1 MLRIEFE
8 QNLAANEQT
17 GPINKEMRNLITSL
31 QTHNVQLKGEVARYK
46 RKCKESAAESAKLR
60 KELDDMKT
68 AEIKALQAKK
78 LQEQQQQKQQQQQQ
92 EQQQMKQEPQEVK
105 AEAGE
110 TKDASEEV
118 KTEDGVTAASED
130 SETAEAGS
138 AGEVKKEEGDVKAE
152 PGEEEAAATA
162 AGEEPAAA
170 ANDEAQ
176 ENAEENAKSVES
188 DLNEL
193 KEKIDELTRGKG
205 KDAET
210 IKELKANLKKAQ
222 NDLKEMKLLLDM
234 YKACTKEQREKA
246 AIMVA
251 EKKARA
257 EAENLQ
263 QQLKKLG
270 EAKKVTNVFEFE
282 FNHNTRRKSYPMQK
296 TEGLSVIF
304 QFEFIPSQEEK
315 KRLADEDA
323 TRRIKQLE
331 EQCASL
337 NKQLA
342 NHKQEE
348 EALLSDMEV
357 TGQAFEDMQ
366 EQNSRLI
373 QQVGN
378 VCDCTLQFK
387 DEG

>member
-78 LQEQQQQKQQQQQQ
+78 LQEQQQQKQQQQQQQQ

-270 EAKKVTNVFEFE
+270 EAKKVTNVFEF
-282 FNHNTRRKSYPMQK
+282 NHNLQRKSYPKQK
-296 TEGLSVIF
+296 TRLFSLT
-304 QFEFIPSQEEK
+304 
-315 KRLADEDA
+315 KRL
-323 TRRIKQLE
+323 
-331 EQCASL
+331 
-337 NKQLA
+337 N
-342 NHKQEE
+342 
-348 EALLSDMEV
+348 M
-357 TGQAFEDMQ
+357 
-366 EQNSRLI
+366 
-373 QQVGN
+373 
-378 VCDCTLQFK
+378 
-387 DEG
+387 